1 MTKELL
7 TEKEVSEKYGLNIR
21 TLQKDRWMGSGLTY
35 VKIRRRI
42 LYRTEDVEKYI
53 AKHVV
58 GSHRY
63 D

>member
-7 TEKEVSEKYGLNIR
+7 TEKEVSEMYGLNIR
-21 TLQKDRWMGSGLTY
+21 TLQKDRWLGSGLAY
-35 VKIRRRI
+35 VKIRKRI
-42 LYRTEDVEKYI
+42 LYRRADVEKYI
-53 AKHVV
+53 DRHVV